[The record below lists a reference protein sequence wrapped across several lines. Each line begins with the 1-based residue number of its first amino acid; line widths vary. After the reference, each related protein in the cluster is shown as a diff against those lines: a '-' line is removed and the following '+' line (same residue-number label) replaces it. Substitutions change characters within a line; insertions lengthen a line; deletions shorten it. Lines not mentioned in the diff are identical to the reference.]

1 MAKAVARREDDIARL
16 GTALADSAWLTHL
29 PEAKRTALLSQL
41 VVRKLSAG
49 DIVYEQGAAPEAL
62 YGIVSGSIQTIGVSA
77 DGHEALLSVLRD
89 GEWTGFLGLLDG
101 RPNPF
106 STIAGSASEI
116 AILPRKAAEEIFG
129 RDAASLSLI
138 SRPLAEILRFAYR
151 FLVETNGRPPKRVIA
166 QRLMDLSRCVYIP
179 GAPLGPVLDQVSQDA
194 LAAAS
199 YLTRPTV
206 NRILRTLET
215 SGLIR
220 LGYGRIEILDVA
232 GLHAVATEAGRKKAA
247 GQARGCKGGER
258 PSASPSQADIA
269 KARESLSVRGWLPTL
284 PREIRQEMLAAIEVR
299 RYAAGD
305 ALYRQDEPGEGMFG
319 VVSGQFRTMGQ
330 ASDGRV
336 MLLSLVHGGEWTGFV
351 PAIGGGIQPFSVTAS
366 GPAVAALLP
375 LEKVDSIFRKSAH
388 RYRLLLAPLLAV
400 QRFIYDF
407 LIEANRG
414 PPHRLVAQRLFD
426 LARLPYVD
434 SQRPRDYVAN
444 LTQHDVAIATGLS
457 RPTVHKVL
465 NDLAAKGVI
474 ALGYGNI
481 RILDHAGLGES
492 ARRAA

>member
-1 MAKAVARREDDIARL
+1 MAKAAARREDDIARL
-16 GTALADSAWLTHL
+16 GIALADSAWLTHL

-41 VVRKLSAG
+41 VVRKVPAG
-49 DIVYEQGAAPEAL
+49 DIIYEQGATPDAL

-77 DGHEALLSVLRD
+77 DGHEALLSVLRG

-129 RDAASLSLI
+129 RDAASLTLI

-179 GAPLGPVLDQVSQDA
+179 GMPPGPVLDQVSQDA

-206 NRILRTLET
+206 NRILRALEA

-232 GLHAVATEAGRKKAA
+232 GLHAVATEAGRMKTA
-247 GQARGCKGGER
+247 GLARGCKGGDR
-258 PSASPSQADIA
+258 LTAPPAQTDIA
-269 KARESLSVRGWLPTL
+269 KAREALSVRGWLPTL
-284 PREIRQEMLAAIEVR
+284 PRDIRQEMLAAIEVR

-305 ALYRQDEPGEGMFG
+305 ALYRQDEPSEGMFG
-319 VVSGQFRTMGQ
+319 VVSGQFRTMGR

-351 PAIGGGIQPFSVTAS
+351 PAIGGGVQPFSVTAS

-375 LEKVDSIFRKSAH
+375 IERVDSIFRKSAH

-444 LTQHDVAIATGLS
+444 LTQDDVAIATGLS